1 MSPDP
6 LTVLLPGDSVSVP
19 ANLHLGPGLRSSHSD
34 ATSPETQT
42 VVATL
47 PGTLV
52 VTQKHAYIRHNRK
65 RYLPQTE
72 DRVIGVVVDRI
83 GTDSAGGGDLYR
95 LEIGAAG
102 FAALN
107 NLSFE
112 GASKRNKPQFQ
123 PGQVL
128 YCRVSCLFDG
138 HLDPEVS
145 CVLGPHDAGV
155 PRKEWLT
162 NEGTYGE
169 LKGGTVT
176 KISIALA
183 RQLLL
188 PNNLVLAEL
197 SKNKFPFE
205 IAVGV
210 NGFLWIHSEQPD
222 YTILIQNAIT
232 NSEVLT
238 PEQIRAMVK
247 SLVYTVQ
254 KQMQKDL
261 DAMETD

>member
-1 MSPDP
+1 MQ
-6 LTVLLPGDSVSVP
+6 VLLPGDSVSVP
-19 ANLHLGPGLRSSHSD
+19 SNLQLGPGLRRSD
-34 ATSPETQT
+34 SLSAVTDQQQ

-47 PGTLV
+47 PGTLIL
-52 VTQKHAYIRHNRK
+52 TLKHAYIRHNRK
-65 RYLPQTE
+65 RYLPQAQ
-72 DRVIGVVVDRI
+72 DRVIGVVIDRM
-83 GTDSAGGGDLYR
+83 GTDSGGGGDLYR
-95 LEIGAAG
+95 LEIGATNYAV
-102 FAALN
+102 LN

-128 YCRVSCLFDG
+128 YLRVSELFDG
-138 HLDPEVS
+138 YLDPELS

-169 LKGGTVT
+169 LKGGTLT
-176 KISIALA
+176 KISIGLA

-205 IAVGV
+205 VAIGV
-210 NGFLWIHSEQPD
+210 NGYLWMHSQKPD
-222 YTILIQNAIT
+222 YIILIQNAIT

-247 SLVYTVQ
+247 SLVYTVE
-254 KQMQKDL
+254 KQIQKDQ
-261 DAMETD
+261 DAMDED